1 MLLMEMGSSVL
12 KQTKEKMEN
21 IYKNKIEFLNSK
33 LEEMVELTNTNMFV
47 LDIAIINLLYDL
59 KAKVL
64 EEYDNA
70 SEEIHN
76 MITTKSE
83 HEVINSLL
91 NNMKNNINKNNKT
104 FYSSLIKRQ
113 DLLIDLLK
121 NGFEVPKP
129 LFRRVLE
136 KAMDYI

>member
-1 MLLMEMGSSVL
+1 
-12 KQTKEKMEN
+12 MEN
-21 IYKNKIEFLNSK
+21 NYKNKVEFLNSK

-59 KAKVL
+59 KAEVL
-64 EEYDNA
+64 ENYDNV
-70 SEEIHN
+70 SEEVHN

-91 NNMKNNINKNNKT
+91 NNMQNNIGKNNKT
-104 FYSSLIKRQ
+104 FYSSLLKRQ

-121 NGFEVPKP
+121 NGFDVPKP

-136 KAMDYI
+136 KAIDYI

>member
-1 MLLMEMGSSVL
+1 
-12 KQTKEKMEN
+12 
-21 IYKNKIEFLNSK
+21 
-33 LEEMVELTNTNMFV
+33 MVELTNTNMFV

-59 KAKVL
+59 KAEVL
-64 EEYDNA
+64 EDYDNV
-70 SEEIHN
+70 SEEVHN

-91 NNMKNNINKNNKT
+91 NNMQNNIGKNNKT
-104 FYSSLIKRQ
+104 FYSSLLKRQ

-121 NGFEVPKP
+121 NGFDVPKP

-136 KAMDYI
+136 KAIDHI

>member
-1 MLLMEMGSSVL
+1 
-12 KQTKEKMEN
+12 MEN
-21 IYKNKIEFLNSK
+21 NYKNKVEFLNSK

-59 KAKVL
+59 KAEVL
-64 EEYDNA
+64 EDYDNV
-70 SEEIHN
+70 SEEVHN

-91 NNMKNNINKNNKT
+91 NNMQNNIGKNNKT
-104 FYSSLIKRQ
+104 FYSSLLKRQ

-121 NGFEVPKP
+121 NGFDVPKP

>member
-1 MLLMEMGSSVL
+1 MEMGSVL
-12 KQTKEKMEN
+12 RQTKEKMEN
-21 IYKNKIEFLNSK
+21 NYKNKIEFLNSK
-33 LEEMVELTNTNMFV
+33 LEEMVELTNTDMFG

-59 KAKVL
+59 KVKVL
-64 EEYDNA
+64 EDYDNVT
-70 SEEIHN
+70 EEVHN
-76 MITTKSE
+76 LITTKSE

-104 FYSSLIKRQ
+104 FYSSLLERQ

-129 LFRRVLE
+129 VFRRVLE

>member
-1 MLLMEMGSSVL
+1 ME
-12 KQTKEKMEN
+12 KN
-21 IYKNKIEFLNSK
+21 NYINKIEFLNSK

-59 KAKVL
+59 KVKVL
-64 EEYDNA
+64 EDYDNA
-70 SEEIHN
+70 SEEVHSL
-76 MITTKSE
+76 ITTKSE

-91 NNMKNNINKNNKT
+91 NNMKNNINKNNNQT

-121 NGFEVPKP
+121 NGFDVPKP
-129 LFRRVLE
+129 LFRRILE
-136 KAMDYI
+136 KAIDHI

>member
-1 MLLMEMGSSVL
+1 
-12 KQTKEKMEN
+12 MEN
-21 IYKNKIEFLNSK
+21 NYKNKVEFLNSK

-59 KAKVL
+59 KAEVL
-64 EEYDNA
+64 EDYDNV
-70 SEEIHN
+70 SEEVHN

-91 NNMKNNINKNNKT
+91 NNMQNNIGKNNKT
-104 FYSSLIKRQ
+104 FYSSLLKRQ

-121 NGFEVPKP
+121 NGFDVPKP

-136 KAMDYI
+136 KAIDHI

>member
-1 MLLMEMGSSVL
+1 
-12 KQTKEKMEN
+12 MEN
-21 IYKNKIEFLNSK
+21 SYKNQVEFLNSK

-59 KAKVL
+59 KAEVL
-64 EEYDNA
+64 ENYDNV
-70 SEEIHN
+70 SEEVHN

-91 NNMKNNINKNNKT
+91 NNMQNNIGKNNKT
-104 FYSSLIKRQ
+104 FYSSLLKRQ

-121 NGFEVPKP
+121 NGFDVPKP

-136 KAMDYI
+136 KAIDHI

>member
-1 MLLMEMGSSVL
+1 MEMGSVL

-59 KAKVL
+59 KVKVL
-64 EEYDNA
+64 EDYDNV
-70 SEEIHN
+70 SEEVHN

-91 NNMKNNINKNNKT
+91 NNMQNNISKDNKT
-104 FYSSLIKRQ
+104 FYSSLSKRQ

-121 NGFEVPKP
+121 NGFDVPKP

-136 KAMDYI
+136 KKKPWII

>member
-1 MLLMEMGSSVL
+1 MGRCVL

>member
-1 MLLMEMGSSVL
+1 
-12 KQTKEKMEN
+12 MEN
-21 IYKNKIEFLNSK
+21 NYKNKVEFLNSK

-59 KAKVL
+59 KAEVL
-64 EEYDNA
+64 EDYDNV
-70 SEEIHN
+70 SEEVHN

-91 NNMKNNINKNNKT
+91 NNMQNNIGKNNKT
-104 FYSSLIKRQ
+104 FYSSLLKRQ

-121 NGFEVPKP
+121 NGFDVPKS

-136 KAMDYI
+136 KAIDHI

>member
-1 MLLMEMGSSVL
+1 MLLMEMGSVL
-12 KQTKEKMEN
+12 KQTKEKMED

-59 KAKVL
+59 KVKVL

-129 LFRRVLE
+129 LFRRVLK

>member
-1 MLLMEMGSSVL
+1 
-12 KQTKEKMEN
+12 MEN
-21 IYKNKIEFLNSK
+21 SYKNQVEFLNSK

-59 KAKVL
+59 KAEVL
-64 EEYDNA
+64 EDYDNV
-70 SEEIHN
+70 SEEVHN

-91 NNMKNNINKNNKT
+91 NNMQNNISKNNKT
-104 FYSSLIKRQ
+104 FYSSLSKRQ

-121 NGFEVPKP
+121 NGFDVPKP

-136 KAMDYI
+136 KKKPWII

>member
-1 MLLMEMGSSVL
+1 MEMDSVL
-12 KQTKEKMEN
+12 KQKKKMEN
-21 IYKNKIEFLNSK
+21 NYKNKVEFLNSK

-59 KAKVL
+59 KAEVL
-64 EEYDNA
+64 EDYDNV
-70 SEEIHN
+70 SEEVHN

-91 NNMKNNINKNNKT
+91 NNMQNNIGKNNKT
-104 FYSSLIKRQ
+104 FYSSLLKRQ

-121 NGFEVPKP
+121 NGFDVPKS

-136 KAMDYI
+136 KAIDHI

>member
-1 MLLMEMGSSVL
+1 MCLN
-12 KQTKEKMEN
+12 KQKKKMEN
-21 IYKNKIEFLNSK
+21 NYKNKVEFLNSK

-59 KAKVL
+59 KVKVL
-64 EEYDNA
+64 EDYDNV
-70 SEEIHN
+70 SEEVHN
-76 MITTKSE
+76 IITTKSE

-91 NNMKNNINKNNKT
+91 KNMQNNIGKNNKT
-104 FYSSLIKRQ
+104 FYSSLLKRQ

-121 NGFEVPKP
+121 NGFDVPKP

>member
-1 MLLMEMGSSVL
+1 
-12 KQTKEKMEN
+12 MEN
-21 IYKNKIEFLNSK
+21 NYKNKVEFLNSK

>member
-1 MLLMEMGSSVL
+1 ML
-12 KQTKEKMEN
+12 KQKKKMEN
-21 IYKNKIEFLNSK
+21 NYKNKVEFLNSK
-33 LEEMVELTNTNMFV
+33 LEEMVELTNINMFV

-59 KAKVL
+59 KAEVL
-64 EEYDNA
+64 EDYDNV
-70 SEEIHN
+70 SEEVHN

-91 NNMKNNINKNNKT
+91 NNMQNNIGKNNKT
-104 FYSSLIKRQ
+104 FYSSLLKRQ

-121 NGFEVPKP
+121 NGFDVPKP

>member
-1 MLLMEMGSSVL
+1 
-12 KQTKEKMEN
+12 MEN
-21 IYKNKIEFLNSK
+21 NYKNKVEFLNSK

-59 KAKVL
+59 KVKVL
-64 EEYDNA
+64 EDYDNV
-70 SEEIHN
+70 SEEVHN

-91 NNMKNNINKNNKT
+91 NNMQNNIGKNNKT
-104 FYSSLIKRQ
+104 FYSSLLKRQ

-121 NGFEVPKP
+121 NGFDVPKP

-136 KAMDYI
+136 KAIDHI

>member
-1 MLLMEMGSSVL
+1 MGRCVR
-12 KQTKEKMEN
+12 KRTKEKMEN

>member
-1 MLLMEMGSSVL
+1 
-12 KQTKEKMEN
+12 MEN
-21 IYKNKIEFLNSK
+21 NYKNQVEFLNSK

-59 KAKVL
+59 KAEVL
-64 EEYDNA
+64 ENYDNV
-70 SEEIHN
+70 SEEVHN

-91 NNMKNNINKNNKT
+91 NNMQNNIGKNNKT
-104 FYSSLIKRQ
+104 FYSSLLKRQ

-121 NGFEVPKP
+121 NGFDVPKP

-136 KAMDYI
+136 KAIDYI

>member
-1 MLLMEMGSSVL
+1 ML

-21 IYKNKIEFLNSK
+21 NYKNKVEFLNSK

-59 KAKVL
+59 KVKVL
-64 EEYDNA
+64 EDYDNV
-70 SEEIHN
+70 SEEVHN
-76 MITTKSE
+76 IITTKSE

-91 NNMKNNINKNNKT
+91 KNMQNNIGKNNKT
-104 FYSSLIKRQ
+104 FYSSLLKRQ

-121 NGFEVPKP
+121 NGFDVPKP

>member
-1 MLLMEMGSSVL
+1 MGRCVR
-12 KQTKEKMEN
+12 KRTKEKMEN

-59 KAKVL
+59 KVKVL
-64 EEYDNA
+64 EDYDNV
-70 SEEIHN
+70 SGEVHN

-91 NNMKNNINKNNKT
+91 NNMQNNIGKNNKT
-104 FYSSLIKRQ
+104 FYSSLLKRQ

-121 NGFEVPKP
+121 NGFDVPKP